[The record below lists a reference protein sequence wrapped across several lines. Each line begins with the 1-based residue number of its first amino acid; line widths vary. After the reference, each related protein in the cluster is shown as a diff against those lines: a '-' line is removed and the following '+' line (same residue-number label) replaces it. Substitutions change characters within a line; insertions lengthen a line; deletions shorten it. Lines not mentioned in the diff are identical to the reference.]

1 MLARKESPPG
11 VPSSILQRVETSA
24 SALPWTVPP
33 RRAAIWDVVNFI
45 LVLQDFV
52 ITLFRCFVV
61 SLLRDYVITG
71 LLLLLYFGILIFYFN
86 DVMSI
91 KLYVSL

>member
-1 MLARKESPPG
+1 M
-11 VPSSILQRVETSA
+11 PSSILQRVETSA

-52 ITLFRCFVV
+52 ITVFRCFV
-61 SLLRDYVITG
+61 ITG
-71 LLLLLYFGILIFYFN
+71 LRYYGIIVIIGFRYPFFYFN